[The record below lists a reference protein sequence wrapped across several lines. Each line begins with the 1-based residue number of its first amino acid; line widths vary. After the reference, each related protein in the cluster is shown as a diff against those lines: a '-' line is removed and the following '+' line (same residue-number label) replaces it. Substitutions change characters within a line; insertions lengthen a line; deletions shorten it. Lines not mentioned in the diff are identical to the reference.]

1 MEEVERIIN
10 LEDINKEMLLASVT
24 DEQAENI
31 RSIQEKINKQKE
43 NLYIN

>member
-24 DEQAENI
+24 DEQAETI
-31 RSIQEKINKQKE
+31 RNIQEKINKQKE